1 MPDDGPVVTT
11 LDHVYYWVTDM
22 ERAVRFYR
30 EILGL
35 FLRNQ
40 EGENWAV
47 FDVGGRQFA
56 LHRVVEGHPSAPG
69 GATAVFAV
77 DDLDRAR
84 TVLSERGVQFGHE
97 GDVEGYARFA
107 SFQDPDG
114 NTIQLIEYAGPEA
127 GTASDAG
134 NAEGEGFVLR
144 AGQ

>member
-1 MPDDGPVVTT
+1 VPGAGPVVNT
-11 LDHVYYWVTDM
+11 LDHVYYWVSDM

-35 FLRNQ
+35 TLRNQ
-40 EGENWAV
+40 EGDNWAV
-47 FDVGGRQFA
+47 FDVGGRRFA
-56 LHRVVEGHPSAPG
+56 LHRVVEGHPTAPG

-77 DDLDRAR
+77 EDLDRAR

-114 NTIQLIEYAGPEA
+114 NTVQLIEYSGPEA
-127 GTASDAG
+127 GTASHAR
-134 NAEGEGFVLR
+134 NAELKGSH
-144 AGQ
+144 

>member
-1 MPDDGPVVTT
+1 MPGDGPVVTT
-11 LDHVYYWVTDM
+11 LDHVYYWVSDM

-35 FLRNQ
+35 SLHNQ
-40 EGENWAV
+40 EGDNWAV

-56 LHRVVEGHPSAPG
+56 LHRLVEGHPAAPG

-77 DDLDRAR
+77 EDLDRAR

-114 NTIQLIEYAGPEA
+114 NTVQLIEYARPKA
-127 GTASDAG
+127 GSASNARDAELKG
-134 NAEGEGFVLR
+134 SH
-144 AGQ
+144 

>member
-1 MPDDGPVVTT
+1 MPGDGPVVTT
-11 LDHVYYWVTDM
+11 LDHVYYWVSDM

-30 EILGL
+30 EVLGL
-35 FLRNQ
+35 SLRSQ
-40 EGENWAV
+40 EGDNWAV
-47 FDVGGRQFA
+47 FDAGGRQFA
-56 LHRVVEGHPSAPG
+56 LHRLVEGHPTAPG

-114 NTIQLIEYAGPEA
+114 NTVQLIEYARPEA
-127 GTASDAG
+127 GTASTVRG
-134 NAEGEGFVLR
+134 AELKGSH
-144 AGQ
+144 